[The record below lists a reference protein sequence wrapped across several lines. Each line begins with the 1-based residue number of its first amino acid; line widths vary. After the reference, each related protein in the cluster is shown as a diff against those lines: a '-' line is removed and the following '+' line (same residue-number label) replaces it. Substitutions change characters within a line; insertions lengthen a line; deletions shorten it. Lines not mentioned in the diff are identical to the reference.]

1 MSAPAPLRAVIA
13 DDEPL
18 ARERARR
25 LLAKAGGVEIVG
37 EACDGREALAL
48 IEELQPDV
56 VLLDIQMPGIDGLR
70 LLEALDDPPA
80 VIFSTAYEHH
90 AVRAFELEAVDYLLK
105 PYSAERLAR
114 ALVRVRRQLG
124 GGDAREPA
132 PRRVPVLDGIAT
144 AFVALEEVVLARIE
158 EGVVF
163 VTRRD
168 GERLVFDGGLQ
179 EFAQHAD
186 GALFCQVSRQAIV
199 NVAAVESVE
208 PEADG
213 GLRLRLAGGAEE
225 SASRRRARH
234 VRALLGL

>member
-1 MSAPAPLRAVIA
+1 MTTPAPLRALIA

-18 ARERARR
+18 ARQRARR
-25 LLAKAGGVEIVG
+25 LLEKAGGVEIVG

-48 IEELQPDV
+48 IEALQPDV

-70 LLEALDDPPA
+70 VLEALDDPPA

-124 GGDAREPA
+124 GSEAREPA
-132 PRRVPVLDGIAT
+132 PRRVPVLDGMAT
-144 AFVALEEVVLARIE
+144 SFVALDDIVLARIE
-158 EGVVF
+158 ESVVF

-186 GALFCQVSRQAIV
+186 GASFCQVNRQAIV
-199 NVAAVESVE
+199 NAEAIESVE
-208 PEADG
+208 PEDG
-213 GLRLRLAGGAEE
+213 GGLLLRLVGGAEE